1 MVTAPLHKGGADH
14 TMNAIPSQTDARF
27 QSFLSKLLDQPHASA
42 WSEKQQMELEMAR
55 ELSNGMRELAE
66 RMRDE
71 QSSLEQCLVL
81 LKYAKV
87 LDFIMSSLSARRE
100 INPQTLRVIFKL
112 AQLPV
117 REAYPE

>member
-1 MVTAPLHKGGADH
+1 MER
-14 TMNAIPSQTDARF
+14 TMDAIPSQTDVQF
-27 QSFLSKLLDQPHASA
+27 QAFLAKLLTPPMG

-55 ELSNGMRELAE
+55 NLSGGMRDLAE
-66 RMRDE
+66 QIREE
-71 QSSLEQCLVL
+71 QGSLEQCLVL

-87 LDFIMSSLSARRE
+87 LDFIMSSLSARRD

-117 REAYPE
+117 HEAYPE

>member
-1 MVTAPLHKGGADH
+1 
-14 TMNAIPSQTDARF
+14 MNAIPSQTDARF
-27 QSFLSKLLDQPHASA
+27 QAFLSKLLTQQEVSWNSKH
-42 WSEKQQMELEMAR
+42 QMELEMAR
-55 ELSNGMRELAE
+55 DLSNGMRDLAE
-66 RMRDE
+66 QMRDE
-71 QSSLEQCLVL
+71 QASLEQCLVL

-117 REAYPE
+117 HEAYPE